1 MCEKY
6 LALKLPDGLIK
17 TDVVSLL
24 PEFLVEYVVGGV
36 ELKICISNKFLIVS
50 QVLLIALV

>member
-50 QVLLIALV
+50 QVMLIALV